1 MTKLICPICE
11 EEYEDYH
18 ERMSDDFC
26 LIENEYGEYYCYACG
41 NDELEELEENGKN

>member
-11 EEYEDYH
+11 EEYEDYY
-18 ERMSDDFC
+18 ERMCDDFC

-41 NDELEELEENGKN
+41 NDELEKVEE